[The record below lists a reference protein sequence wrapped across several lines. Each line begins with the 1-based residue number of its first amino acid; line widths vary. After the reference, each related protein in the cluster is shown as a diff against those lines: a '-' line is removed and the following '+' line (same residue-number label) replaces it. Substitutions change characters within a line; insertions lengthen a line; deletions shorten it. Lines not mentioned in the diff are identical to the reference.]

1 MSDYANTID
10 RERFI
15 AGLRALAEYLES
27 KPDVPTPRHGATIL
41 VFPLQGTN
49 EGRRAEIDAIA
60 TRVNAEPCEIVNG
73 HYTVSRFFGPVEY
86 RAVAI
91 DLTPDGSDGEVR

>member
-1 MSDYANTID
+1 MSDFANAID

-27 KPDVPTPRHGATIL
+27 KPDVPTPRHGSSVL
-41 VFPLQGTN
+41 VFPMCGTN
-49 EGRRAEIDAIA
+49 EEQRAEIDVIA
-60 TRVNAEPCEIVNG
+60 TRINANPCEIVSG
-73 HYTVSRFFGPVEY
+73 HYTVSSFFGPVEY

-91 DLTPDGSDGEVR
+91 DRTPDGSGGE

>member
-1 MSDYANTID
+1 MSDYANAID

-27 KPDVPTPRHGATIL
+27 KPDVPTPRHGASVL
-41 VFPLQGTN
+41 VFPMRGGSEEQ
-49 EGRRAEIDAIA
+49 RAEIDIIA
-60 TRVNAEPCEIVNG
+60 TRINAEPCEIVSG
-73 HYTVSRFFGPVEY
+73 HYGVSRFFGPVEY

-91 DLTPDGSDGEVR
+91 DRTPNDSDGE

>member
-1 MSDYANTID
+1 MPGYANITD

-27 KPDVPTPRHGATIL
+27 CADVPAPQYGASVL
-41 VFPLQGTN
+41 VFPSYGTD
-49 EGRRAEIDAIA
+49 EEQRAEIDAIA
-60 TRVNAEPCEIVNG
+60 ARINAVPGEIVSG

-91 DLTPDGSDGEVR
+91 DHATNGSDGE

>member
-27 KPDVPTPRHGATIL
+27 QPNLPTPRHGASVL
-41 VFPLQGTN
+41 VFPLHGTSG
-49 EGRRAEIDAIA
+49 EQRAEIDAIA
-60 TRVNAEPCEIVNG
+60 ARINAEACEIVNG
-73 HYTVSRFFGPVEY
+73 HYGVSRFFGPIEY

-91 DLTPDGSDGEVR
+91 DPTANGLEGE

>member
-1 MSDYANTID
+1 MSDYANATD

-27 KPDVPTPRHGATIL
+27 KPEVPAPWGGTSVL
-41 VFPLQGTN
+41 VFPPHGTN
-49 EGRRAEIDAIA
+49 EERRAEINVIA
-60 TRVNAEPCEIVNG
+60 ARINAEPCEIISG
-73 HYTVSRFFGPVEY
+73 HYSVSRYFGPVEY

-91 DLTPDGSDGEVR
+91 DRTANDSDGE

>member
-27 KPDVPTPRHGATIL
+27 QPDVPAPRHGASVL
-41 VFPLQGTN
+41 VFPLHGTSK
-49 EGRRAEIDAIA
+49 EQRAEIDVIA
-60 TRVNAEPCEIVNG
+60 ARINAEPCEIVNG
-73 HYTVSRFFGPVEY
+73 HYGVSRFFGPVEY
-86 RAVAI
+86 RALAI
-91 DLTPDGSDGEVR
+91 DHDANSSDGE